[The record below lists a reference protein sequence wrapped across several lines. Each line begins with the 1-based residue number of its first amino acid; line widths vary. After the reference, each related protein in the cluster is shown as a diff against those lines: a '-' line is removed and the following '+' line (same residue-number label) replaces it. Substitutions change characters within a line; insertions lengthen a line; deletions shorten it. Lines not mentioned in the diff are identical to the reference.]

1 MLILSYSPIFDQK
14 LSKKGAYTSSISSSN
29 LNIELRTSRTLLP
42 SPKVELYELEHL
54 KKVELRTRTQVRS
67 TTSQYFDMGDR
78 LGTRGAVGKNLFIFH
93 QILWQKIIELF
104 IVLFGISYVF

>member
-1 MLILSYSPIFDQK
+1 MLGQTCFGLRFGYVFFLSYSPIFDQK

-67 TTSQYFDMGDR
+67 TTIYVYDSGLDYIH
-78 LGTRGAVGKNLFIFH
+78 LFTNGREI
-93 QILWQKIIELF
+93 
-104 IVLFGISYVF
+104 